1 MMSQIFINGKL
12 FIGSRAAVSVR
23 DRGFLYGDGLFETL
37 RSYRGSVF
45 MLDPHL
51 DRLFHSM
58 KILKYGTP
66 FDKEYIKE
74 ALKKTI
80 TRNCL
85 AGKDAYI
92 KIIVTR
98 GIHRGEL
105 HFRGK
110 YRTNLII
117 IADALNEYPEK
128 DYTEGIRIISSSVRR
143 TSLGNPLYSHKL
155 LNYFENIFAKD
166 EAHHNEAQEAIFL
179 TGDHLVLEGA
189 SSNIFYVKRNTVY
202 TPPLTQNIL
211 PGITRQTVIDIC
223 NENRIRIRQK
233 KIHYRDMINADEVFK
248 TSSVAGIVPVKKI
261 DRFMLAGE
269 VPGHITAKLMELYSS
284 RIDYSKLDSK
294 SFLFES

>member
-1 MMSQIFINGKL
+1 MISHIFINGK
-12 FIGSRAAVSVR
+12 FFTGSRARVTVK

-37 RSYRGSVF
+37 RSFKGSVF

-51 DRLFHSM
+51 NRLFHSM
-58 KILKYGTP
+58 KVLKYDIHY
-66 FDKEYIKE
+66 DKEYIKD

-80 TRNCL
+80 TRNGL
-85 AGKDAYI
+85 SGKDAYI

-105 HFRGK
+105 HFRGGYK
-110 YRTNLII
+110 ANLII

-128 DYTEGIRIISSSVRR
+128 DYTEGIKIISSSIRR
-143 TSLGNPLYSHKL
+143 TSLGNPIYSHKL

-166 EAHHNEAQEAIFL
+166 EAYHNKAQEAIFL

-189 SSNIFYVKRNTVY
+189 SSNVFYVKRSTVY

-211 PGITRQTVIDIC
+211 PGITRQTVIDLC
-223 NENRIRIRQK
+223 GENRIGIRQK
-233 KIHYRDMINADEVFK
+233 KIHYRDIINADEIFK

-261 DRFMLAGE
+261 DRFVLTGK
-269 VPGHITAKLMELYSS
+269 VPGSVTARLMVSYMNKVRLPN
-284 RIDYSKLDSK
+284 LH
-294 SFLFES
+294 

>member
-1 MMSQIFINGKL
+1 MISHIFINGK
-12 FIGSRAAVSVR
+12 FFTGSRAWVPVR

-37 RSYRGSVF
+37 RSYKGSVF

-58 KILKYGTP
+58 KILKYDTH

-85 AGKDAYI
+85 ARKDAYI

-105 HFRGK
+105 HFSGN

-128 DYTEGIRIISSSVRR
+128 DYTEGIKIISSSIRR
-143 TSLGNPLYSHKL
+143 SSLGNPLYSHKL
-155 LNYFENIFAKD
+155 MNYFENIFAKD

-223 NENRIRIRQK
+223 TENRIRVRQK
-233 KIHYRDMINADEVFK
+233 KIHYRDITNADEVFK
-248 TSSVAGIVPVKKI
+248 TSSIAGIVPVKKI
-261 DRFMLAGE
+261 DRFVLAGK
-269 VPGHITAKLMELYSS
+269 VPGPITARLMVSYMNKIRLPN
-284 RIDYSKLDSK
+284 LH
-294 SFLFES
+294 

>member
-1 MMSQIFINGKL
+1 MLNHIFINGKL
-12 FIGSRAAVSVR
+12 LTGSRAAVPVR

-37 RSYRGSVF
+37 RSFKGSVF
-45 MLDPHL
+45 MLDSHL
-51 DRLFHSM
+51 DRLFHSL
-58 KILKYGTP
+58 KILKYDTA

-80 TRNCL
+80 AKNGL
-85 AGKDAYI
+85 VGKDAYI

-98 GIHRGEL
+98 GIHNGEL
-105 HFRGK
+105 HFRGNF
-110 YRTNLII
+110 RANLII

-128 DYTEGIRIISSSVRR
+128 DYTEGIKIISSSIRR
-143 TSLGNPLYSHKL
+143 PSPGNPLYFHKL

-179 TGDHLVLEGA
+179 TEDHLVLEGA
-189 SSNIFYVKRNTVY
+189 SSNIFYVKRNIVY

-223 NENRIRIRQK
+223 NENRILVRQK
-233 KIHYRDMINADEVFK
+233 KVHYRDMINADEVFK

-261 DRFMLAGE
+261 DCFVVAGR
-269 VPGHITAKLMELYSS
+269 VPGDITSRLLELYKEKT
-284 RIDYSKLDSK
+284 RYNN
-294 SFLFES
+294 